1 MANCDDS
8 SHFHVIDATLISTW
22 TENITRA
29 HPLHLLSGCRIVAA
43 EHRKKIQGSEHEYIV
58 LRTVSRGIHHHVRI
72 ERRPSRPSSLRLQ
85 FGAGVPAKDTIIISP
100 INFDDTGSYALYTM
114 HFPEATGPNLLDLA
128 ATLSAIISLA
138 PRYHLYTS
146 SCYWFARMVFE
157 GLEHLFR
164 GKVMEG
170 DWPHYRG
177 KYARFITVIDTNGD
191 FLLRKP
197 RALRRWERFQS
208 AVVHGRVEKKASQ
221 LHGLIDHLYRSHR
234 EATYAAA
241 ELDVPS

>member
-1 MANCDDS
+1 MANCDDQS
-8 SHFHVIDATLISTW
+8 QFHVIDETLISTW

-58 LRTVSRGIHHHVRI
+58 LQTVYRGIQQYVRV
-72 ERRPSRPSSLRLQ
+72 ERRPSKPSPLWLQ
-85 FGAGVPAKDTIIISP
+85 FGAGVLAQDTVIMSP
-100 INFDDTGSYALYTM
+100 TNFDESGSYALYTM

-157 GLEHLFR
+157 GLKHLFR
-164 GKVMEG
+164 GEVMEG
-170 DWPHYRG
+170 EWDYSIWQPP
-177 KYARFITVIDTNGD
+177 FSE
-191 FLLRKP
+191 KP
-197 RALRRWERFQS
+197 PFTPKCYMETL
-208 AVVHGRVEKKASQ
+208 
-221 LHGLIDHLYRSHR
+221 
-234 EATYAAA
+234 
-241 ELDVPS
+241 